1 MPDKLV
7 VSPSGP
13 FFMLHDLTSSS
24 LFLPL
29 CLFLALFAGLVFVV
43 WDMIAALTHRR
54 LKSRPLNTYQRARK
68 KAKKGDPRACM
79 ACADMLEKGTGGAP
93 HKPHLIHYYLNR
105 AFNLYYGMA
114 RQGDGYAALKLA
126 EICNSGTSYPHFTKY
141 ADRAYQAALAVNEAN
156 AEAGDINGCAYAGY
170 QYRYGLGCATDY
182 DKAAA
187 YFERAAAMG
196 HAGAMKLLADLYLDG
211 LKPRPDPLT
220 AAKLVRQAALAGD
233 AEALERVGDNHLDNM
248 GEVVSWELAYFWY
261 SFAAR
266 KGRRQAMRKLER
278 LEQGWTPKQLRDVQD
293 RLATW
298 APA

>member
-1 MPDKLV
+1 MI
-7 VSPSGP
+7 
-13 FFMLHDLTSSS
+13 HDLTSSS

-29 CLFLALFAGLVFVV
+29 GLFLLLAVGLVLVV
-43 WDMIAALTHRR
+43 WNIIADLTHRR
-54 LKSRPLNTYQRARK
+54 LKSRPLNTYQRARR
-68 KAKKGDPRACM
+68 KAKKGDPKACM

-105 AFNLYYGMA
+105 AFNIWYAMA

-126 EICNSGTSYPHFTKY
+126 EICNSGVSYPRFTKY
-141 ADRAYQAALAVNEAN
+141 ADRAYRAALALNEAN

-182 DKAAA
+182 DRAAA

-211 LKPRPDPLT
+211 LKPKPDPVT

-248 GEVVSWELAYFWY
+248 GEVASRELAYFWY
-261 SFAAR
+261 ARAVQKGREAAR
-266 KGRRQAMRKLER
+266 AKLRQVSEN
-278 LEQGWTPKQLRDVQD
+278 WTPKQLREAQE
-293 RLATW
+293 RLQSW
-298 APA
+298 V

>member
-1 MPDKLV
+1 
-7 VSPSGP
+7 
-13 FFMLHDLTSSS
+13 MLQDLISSS

-29 CLFLALFAGLVFVV
+29 GLFLALIVALILLVWNIV
-43 WDMIAALTHRR
+43 AELTHRR
-54 LKSRPLNTYQRARK
+54 LKSRPLNAYQRARR

-79 ACADMLEKGTGGAP
+79 TCADMLEKGTGGAP
-93 HKPHLIHYYLNR
+93 HKPHLIRYYLNR
-105 AFNLYYGMA
+105 AFNIWYGMA

-126 EICNSGTSYPHFTKY
+126 EICNFGYKYPKFTKY

-156 AEAGDINGCAYAGY
+156 AGAGDINGCAYAGY

-182 DKAAA
+182 DRAAA

-211 LKPRPDPLT
+211 LKPKPDPVT
-220 AAKLVRQAALAGD
+220 AAKLVRQAALTGD

-248 GEVVSWELAYFWY
+248 GEVASRELAYFWY
-261 SFAAR
+261 ALAAR

-278 LEQGWTPKQLRDVQD
+278 LEEGWTPKQLRDVQD
-293 RLATW
+293 RLAGWT
-298 APA
+298 PA

>member
-1 MPDKLV
+1 M
-7 VSPSGP
+7 
-13 FFMLHDLTSSS
+13 FQNLTSSS

-29 CLFLALFAGLVFVV
+29 CLFLVLAAALVILV
-43 WDMIAALTHRR
+43 WNMIAELTGMRR
-54 LKSRPLNTYQRARK
+54 RSRPLNTYQRMRR

-93 HKPHLIHYYLNR
+93 DRPHLIHYYLNR
-105 AFNLYYGMA
+105 AFNIWYGMA

-126 EICNSGTSYPHFTKY
+126 EICNFGYTYPKFTKY

-156 AEAGDINGCAYAGY
+156 AAAGHIDGCAYAGY

-187 YFERAAAMG
+187 YLQRAADMG

-211 LKPRPDPLT
+211 LKPKPDPVT
-220 AAKLVRQAALAGD
+220 AAKLVRQAALTGD

-248 GEVVSWELAYFWY
+248 GEVASRELAYFWY
-261 SFAAR
+261 AFAAR

-278 LEQGWTPKQLRDVQD
+278 LEEGWTPKQLRDIQD